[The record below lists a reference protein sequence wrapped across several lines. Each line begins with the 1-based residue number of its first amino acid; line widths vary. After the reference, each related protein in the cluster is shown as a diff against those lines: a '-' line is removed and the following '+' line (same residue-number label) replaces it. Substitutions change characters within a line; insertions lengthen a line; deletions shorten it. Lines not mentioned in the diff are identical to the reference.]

1 MAQMLEFAD
10 ENTFKIKAYQRA
22 ARNIQALQDD
32 INIINET
39 GEIDNIPGVGKAI
52 GGKIEEMLATG
63 TFEAYERLARETPVD
78 LEGLLGI
85 MGIGPKTIRMFYR
98 HLGITNVDK
107 LRQAAE
113 DHRIRRLPRMGVI
126 REENILHAIKRSQ
139 QEGLMG
145 RTPLGLALPV
155 AEEIRDTLLD
165 DAKVRTARIVGSIRR
180 RKDTV
185 GDIDII
191 AATDDPDD
199 VMRSF
204 VTMEK
209 VTDVLAEGTTKSSVI
224 YDGNLQVDLRIVPDE
239 SFGSLMQHFTGSKE
253 HNVRLRQLA
262 LSKGMKLSEY
272 GLTNMATGKL
282 YPCRTEEDEY
292 SGLGLEFIPP
302 ELREDRGEVE
312 ASQRGQLPDL
322 VTLADIRG
330 DLHVHSTWSD
340 GRHSIEEMAAAAYAL
355 GYEYIAVC
363 DHSPSTVVGGGL
375 SGKQVLQKL
384 EEIDRV
390 NEQYDDF
397 RVLSGTECDIRA
409 DGSLDY
415 GSDILSRLDIVVVGV
430 HSGFAQDGHTMTKRI
445 ISALNNPYV
454 DILAHPTGRLL
465 GKRPG
470 YELDMHAVLNA
481 AQENNVVLEINASP
495 LRLDLNDI
503 HSRWAKDKGILLSVN
518 TDAHS
523 TKTLSYMRFGID
535 VARRAWL
542 EAGDVLN
549 TWPLAK
555 LCDRLDI

>member
-1 MAQMLEFAD
+1 MAQMLEFAG
-10 ENTFKIKAYQRA
+10 ENAFKIKAYQRA
-22 ARNIQALQDD
+22 ANNIQALQED

-52 GGKIEEMLATG
+52 GSKIGEMLATG

-78 LEGLLGI
+78 LKGLLGI
-85 MGIGPKTIRMFYR
+85 RGVGSKTIRMFYR
-98 HLGITNVDK
+98 HLGITNVNE

-126 REENILHAIKRSQ
+126 QEENILHAIKRSQ

-155 AEEIRDTLLD
+155 AEGIRDTLQD
-165 DAKVRTARIVGSIRR
+165 DAKVRIARIVGSIRR
-180 RKDTV
+180 RKETF

-191 AATDDPDD
+191 TATEDPDH

-209 VTDVLAEGTTKSSVI
+209 VTDVLDEGTTKSSVI

-253 HNVRLRQLA
+253 HNIRLRQLA
-262 LSKGMKLSEY
+262 ISKGMKLSEY
-272 GLTNMATGKL
+272 GLTNMVTGKR
-282 YPCRTEEDEY
+282 YPCQT
-292 SGLGLEFIPP
+292 
-302 ELREDRGEVE
+302 
-312 ASQRGQLPDL
+312 
-322 VTLADIRG
+322 
-330 DLHVHSTWSD
+330 
-340 GRHSIEEMAAAAYAL
+340 
-355 GYEYIAVC
+355 EYIAVC

-384 EEIDRV
+384 EETDRV

-397 RVLSGTECDIRA
+397 KVLAGTECDIRA

-415 GSDILSRLDIVVVGV
+415 ASDILSKLDIVVIGI

-445 ISALNNPYV
+445 VSALNNPYV
-454 DILAHPTGRLL
+454 NILAHPTGRLL

-470 YELDMHAVLNA
+470 YELDMHAVLDA
-481 AQENNVVLEINASP
+481 AKENNVVLEINASP
-495 LRLDLNDI
+495 FRLDLKDV
-503 HSRWAKDKGILLSVN
+503 HSRWAKDRGILLSVN

-523 TKTLSYMRFGID
+523 TKALSYMRFGID